1 MTPTTGA
8 ARPRRRLRRVL
19 TSQALRLGLSLGVV
33 VAVFAFALPQIA
45 DYSEAWALVRGM
57 SPTEIA
63 VLSVVGVANLLSY
76 SALWVAAMPGLRW
89 RHAVMVE
96 EASTAV
102 SNTVPVGFAFGVGTI
117 AAMYS
122 SLGHSPG
129 AIARAV
135 GITGVW
141 NNLVKLAAPVVAL
154 TALAVA
160 GEATGGLARVALVG
174 AAVLGAAVGLLVL
187 AVHSAGVARWLGRTA
202 QRLATPVLRSLR
214 HRDPHDWADR
224 ADSFRADSEELV
236 RRRWPHLTLAA
247 VVSHG
252 LLFVVLFACLRFVDG
267 VDEDVTWPRVLAVF
281 AITRLVTIVPIT
293 PGAVGVA
300 ELSYVAGLTA
310 VGVPAAAAAGAVL
323 VFRFLTWFLP
333 IPVGAACWLLWRRGA
348 GRRHVPPAAD
358 VSRAHP

>member
-1 MTPTTGA
+1 MTRAGSGRA
-8 ARPRRRLRRVL
+8 VRRVL
-19 TSQALRLGLSLGVV
+19 TSPAVRLAVSLGVV

-45 DYSEAWALVRGM
+45 DYSEAWALVRAM
-57 SPTEIA
+57 SSGEIA
-63 VLSVVGVANLLSY
+63 MLAVVALANLASY
-76 SALWVAAMPGLRW
+76 SALWVAALPGLRW
-89 RHAVMVE
+89 RQAVMVE

-102 SNTVPVGFAFGVGTI
+102 SNTVPVGFAFGVGTL
-117 AAMYS
+117 AAMFT

-141 NNLVKLAAPVVAL
+141 NSLVKLSTPVVAL
-154 TALAVA
+154 TALALV
-160 GEATGGLARVALVG
+160 GEATGGLVRVAVVG
-174 AAVLGAAVGLLVL
+174 VAVLAAAVLLLVL
-187 AVHSAGVARWLGRTA
+187 AVHSAAVARWLGRSG

-224 ADSFRADSEELV
+224 ADRFRADSEALV
-236 RRRWPHLTLAA
+236 RRRWLALSVAA
-247 VVSHG
+247 VAGHG
-252 LLFVVLFACLRFVDG
+252 LLFLVLLASLRLVDG
-267 VDEDVTWPRVLAVF
+267 VDGDVSWPRVLAVF

-300 ELSYVAGLTA
+300 ELSYVAGLAA

-333 IPVGAACWLLWRRGA
+333 IPIGAACWLFWRHGA
-348 GRRHVPPAAD
+348 GHSHGVHPPALSGAA
-358 VSRAHP
+358 R